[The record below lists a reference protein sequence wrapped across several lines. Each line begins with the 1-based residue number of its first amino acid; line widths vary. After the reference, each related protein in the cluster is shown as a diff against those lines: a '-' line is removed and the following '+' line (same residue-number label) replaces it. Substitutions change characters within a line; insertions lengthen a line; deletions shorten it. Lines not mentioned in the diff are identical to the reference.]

1 MNTRF
6 SASLG
11 VEIAVPEQPIHISNY
26 LRQPQRVVTALAAS
40 SQIEPLG
47 EEVYRLKMRQL
58 NFMTLSIQPVVDIRV
73 WATETAAVNL
83 RSVAC
88 ELRGIDYIQHKF
100 SLDLNG
106 QLSPCQQGGSTYLKG
121 QADLVVQVEF
131 PPPFTF
137 MPRPLLET
145 AGNGLLLSVLST
157 IKQRLLHQLLDD
169 YRNWV
174 AMQIE
179 ETPTPRNS
187 IAVNPLNP

>member
-1 MNTRF
+1 MDTRF

-11 VEIAVPEQPIHISNY
+11 VDLVVPEQPIHITNY
-26 LRQPQRVVTALAAS
+26 LRQPQRVVKALAAS

-47 EEVYRLKMRQL
+47 DEVYRLKMRQL
-58 NFMTLSIQPVVDIRV
+58 NFMTLCIQPVVDMRV
-73 WATETAAVNL
+73 WATETSAINL

-88 ELRGIDYIQHKF
+88 ELRGIDYIQNKF

-106 QLSPCQQGGSTYLKG
+106 QLSPCQKHGMTYLKG
-121 QADLVVQVEF
+121 RADLAVQVEL

-145 AGNGLLLSVLST
+145 AGNGLLMSVLST
-157 IKQRLLHQLLDD
+157 IEQRLLQQLLSD

-174 AMQIE
+174 ALQM
-179 ETPTPRNS
+179 ETSTPIDS
-187 IAVNPLNP
+187 IAVNPLN